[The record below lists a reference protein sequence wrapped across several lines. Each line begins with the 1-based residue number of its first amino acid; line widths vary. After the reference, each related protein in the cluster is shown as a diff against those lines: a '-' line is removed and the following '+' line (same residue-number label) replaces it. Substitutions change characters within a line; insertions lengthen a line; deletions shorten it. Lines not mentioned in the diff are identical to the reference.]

1 METMAKRV
9 KIPVTVKCRLG
20 VDDFKDYE
28 FVQNFVRIVSND
40 QKGSVKHFIIHS
52 RIALLKGLNPA

>member
-1 METMAKRV
+1 MAKRV
-9 KIPVTVKCRLG
+9 KVPVTVKCRLG
-20 VDDFKDYE
+20 VDEFDNYDFVK
-28 FVQNFVRIVSND
+28 NFVRIVSND